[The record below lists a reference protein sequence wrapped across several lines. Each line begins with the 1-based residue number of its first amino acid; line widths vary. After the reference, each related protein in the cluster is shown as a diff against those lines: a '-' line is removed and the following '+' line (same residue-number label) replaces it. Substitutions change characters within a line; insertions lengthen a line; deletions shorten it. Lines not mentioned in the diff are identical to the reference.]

1 MNCKKYNSDI
11 EELEFNLGDT
21 VYCIDDDFNFFED
34 EVRKIEINRDRS
46 ISYSTWDL
54 DFLNEDI
61 GEWIFKSEMER
72 EFKMESLFLDS
83 FRLKG
88 DSNEL

>member
-1 MNCKKYNSDI
+1 MNNNDFEK
-11 EELEFNLGDT
+11 LEFNLGDP
-21 VYCIDDDFNFFED
+21 VYYVDDDSNFFEE
-34 EVRKIEINRDRS
+34 EVRRIEINRDRS

-54 DFLNEDI
+54 DFLKEDI

-83 FRLKG
+83 FRLKV